1 MTDFNLN
8 SRAQAARRAALL
20 LLLVALAAAAG
31 GCGVFSP
38 KRTVSVA
45 PVLTPLVKAETAQLF
60 AEINRAATPR
70 SVRGK
75 IDVQFLDTSFAE
87 CGVIDKYR
95 TAEGDVI
102 IQRPGQVYLSIKAPF
117 GVKIAE
123 MTSDGSKFWV
133 AVYQGEERFRRFV
146 HGTNAARYGR
156 LSDDGNGG
164 AATPAAALGDKPDC
178 GNGKRDEKSMRRT
191 VSSLSSLR
199 PQHLTDAIM
208 VPPVAASGSNMIYAQ
223 SESFEEEPDTRP
235 GAKKDARVVRGYY
248 VLVELEPAGE
258 GRARVTRRFWF
269 DRVGTGVRLAR
280 VQNYDGEG
288 QLMTDVVYRD
298 PRPFG
303 AGGQQRLPAT
313 VELTRPQD
321 RYSIRISF
329 QTPEEVVIDKQFD
342 PDIFVL
348 QNTSDL
354 KEVDLDKQKTP

>member
-1 MTDFNLN
+1 
-8 SRAQAARRAALL
+8 
-20 LLLVALAAAAG
+20 
-31 GCGVFSP
+31 
-38 KRTVSVA
+38 
-45 PVLTPLVKAETAQLF
+45 VLTPLVKAETAQLF
-60 AEINRAATPR
+60 AEINRAAAPR

-123 MTSDGSKFWV
+123 MTSDGTNFWV
-133 AVYQGEERFRRFV
+133 AVYQGEERYRRFV

-156 LSDDGNGG
+156 ISDDGNGTA
-164 AATPAAALGDKPDC
+164 AATALGDKPDC
-178 GNGKRDEKSMRRT
+178 GGGKRDEKSMRRT

-199 PQHLTDAIM
+199 PQHLTDALM

-235 GAKKDARVVRGYY
+235 GAKKGARVVRGYY

-269 DRVGTGVRLAR
+269 DRVGAVRLAR

-303 AGGQQRLPAT
+303 AEGQQRLPAT

-329 QTPEEVVIDKQFD
+329 QTPEEAVIDKQFD

-354 KEVDLDKQKTP
+354 KEVDLDKQQK

>member
-1 MTDFNLN
+1 MTASNLN
-8 SRAQAARRAALL
+8 GKARRAALL
-20 LLLVALAAAAG
+20 LLLVALAAGAG
-31 GCGVFSP
+31 GCGVFSA
-38 KRTVSVA
+38 KKTVSVA

-87 CGVIDKYR
+87 CGVVDKFR

-133 AVYQGEERFRRFV
+133 AVYQGEEPYRRFV

-156 LSDDGNGG
+156 ISDDGNGTTTT
-164 AATPAAALGDKPDC
+164 AAGDKPDC
-178 GNGKRDEKSMRRT
+178 GDGKRDEKSMRRT
-191 VSSLSSLR
+191 VSSLSNLR
-199 PQHLTDAIM
+199 PQHLTDALM
-208 VPPVAASGSNMIYAQ
+208 VPPVAAAGSNLIYAQ

-269 DRVGTGVRLAR
+269 DRVGGSARLAR

-303 AGGQQRLPAT
+303 AGGQQRLPAI

-321 RYSIRISF
+321 HYSIRISF

-342 PDIFVL
+342 PDIFIL

-354 KEVDLDKQKTP
+354 KEVDLDKQQK

>member
-1 MTDFNLN
+1 MTDLQ
-8 SRAQAARRAALL
+8 SPQQAQAARRAALL
-20 LLLVALAAAAG
+20 LLIVALAAAAT

-45 PVLTPLVKAETAQLF
+45 PVLTPLAKAETAQLF
-60 AEINRAATPR
+60 AEINRAAAPR

-75 IDVQFLDTSFAE
+75 IDVQFLDTSYAE
-87 CGVIDKYR
+87 CGVVDKYR

-123 MTSDGSKFWV
+123 MTSDGTKFWV
-133 AVYQGEERFRRFV
+133 AVYQGEERYRRFV
-146 HGTNAARYGR
+146 YGTNAARYER
-156 LSDDGNGG
+156 LSADGNGM
-164 AATPAAALGDKPDC
+164 TAAAGAKPDC
-178 GNGKRDEKSMRRT
+178 GGDEKNEKSMRRT

-199 PQHLTDAIM
+199 PQHLTDALM
-208 VPPVAASGSNMIYAQ
+208 VPPVAASGSNLIYAQ

-235 GAKKDARVVRGYY
+235 GAKKGARVVRGYY

-269 DRVGTGVRLAR
+269 DRVGGAVRLAR

-303 AGGQQRLPAT
+303 AGQQRLPAT

-329 QTPEEVVIDKQFD
+329 QTPEEAVIDKQFD

-354 KEVDLDKQKTP
+354 KEVDTPIG

>member
-1 MTDFNLN
+1 MTDSNFN
-8 SRAQAARRAALL
+8 SKAHAPRRAALL
-20 LLLVALAAAAG
+20 LLLVSLAAVAT
-31 GCGVFSP
+31 GCGVFSA

-45 PVLTPLVKAETAQLF
+45 PVLAPLVKAEMAQLF

-87 CGVIDKYR
+87 CGVVDKYR

-156 LSDDGNGG
+156 ISDDGNGTTT
-164 AATPAAALGDKPDC
+164 ATAGDKPDC
-178 GNGKRDEKSMRRT
+178 GGGKRDEKTMQRT

-199 PQHLTDAIM
+199 PQHLTDALM
-208 VPPVAASGSNMIYAQ
+208 VPPVAAAGSSLIYAQ

-269 DRVGTGVRLAR
+269 DRVGALRLAR
-280 VQNYDGEG
+280 VQNYDVEG

-329 QTPEEVVIDKQFD
+329 QTPEEAVIDKQFD
-342 PDIFVL
+342 PDIFIL

-354 KEVDLDKQKTP
+354 KEVDLDKQQK

>member
-1 MTDFNLN
+1 MTASNLN
-8 SRAQAARRAALL
+8 GKARRAALL
-20 LLLVALAAAAG
+20 LLLVALAAVAT
-31 GCGVFSP
+31 GCGVFSA
-38 KRTVSVA
+38 KKTVSVA
-45 PVLTPLVKAETAQLF
+45 PVLTPLVKADTAQLF

-87 CGVIDKYR
+87 CGVVDKYR

-156 LSDDGNGG
+156 ISDDGNG
-164 AATPAAALGDKPDC
+164 ATATAAAGDKPDC
-178 GNGKRDEKSMRRT
+178 GDGNNKRDEKSMQRT

-199 PQHLTDAIM
+199 PQHLTDALM
-208 VPPVAASGSNMIYAQ
+208 VPPVAAAGSNLIYAQ

-248 VLVELEPAGE
+248 VLVELEPSGE

-269 DRVGTGVRLAR
+269 DRVGAGVRLAR
-280 VQNYDGEG
+280 VQNYDAEG

-303 AGGQQRLPAT
+303 AGQQRLPAT

-329 QTPEEVVIDKQFD
+329 QTPEEAVIDKQFD
-342 PDIFVL
+342 PDIFIL

-354 KEVDLDKQKTP
+354 KEVDLDKQQTP